1 MALSNS
7 EIFENPELYRV
18 IKVQSANLYAMR
30 GTDPRLTAT
39 FATQQRWL
47 MSHVG
52 AALHFR
58 GLVDGST
65 TGLHIKIFL
74 DAVSAA
80 RIASRN
86 TADAFIKEMI
96 KYKYIEVLP
105 PSKDRRIRP
114 LGPMPHTL
122 AAIDGWLRIHLHSLD
137 SLAGGSRLAAYEAM
151 PGAIARMQPLI
162 ADQLIIVHGV
172 RHPERT
178 FSLFTWLDNGGWIM
192 DWMMSEMEDAPLSAE
207 RTAVGM
213 VSTVELAERML
224 LSRTHLARKL
234 RDAEAMGSLGWE
246 GRRGHSVMWVSRGF
260 REEYAAAQAVK
271 LSIIDEAA
279 EAILGPVVAERTL
292 ANA

>member
-30 GTDPRLTAT
+30 GTDPRLTAA

-279 EAILGPVVAERTL
+279 EAVLGPAVAERTL

>member
-7 EIFENPELYRV
+7 EIFDNPELYRV

-30 GTDPRLTAT
+30 GTDPRLAAA

-52 AALHFR
+52 AALHYR
-58 GLVDGST
+58 GLVNGGK
-65 TGLHIKIFL
+65 TGLHIKTFL

-105 PSKDRRIRP
+105 SSGDRRIRP

-137 SLAGGSRLAAYEAM
+137 SLAGGGRLSAYEAM

-162 ADQLIIVHGV
+162 ADQLVIVHGV

-192 DWMMSEMEDAPLSAE
+192 DWMMSNMEDAPLSAE
-207 RTAVGM
+207 RTTVGM

-246 GRRGHSVMWVSRGF
+246 GRRGNSAMWVSRGF

-271 LSIIDEAA
+271 LSIIDQAA
-279 EAILGPVVAERTL
+279 EAILGPAVVERTL

>member
-7 EIFENPELYRV
+7 EIFDNPELYRV

-58 GLVDGST
+58 GLVNGSK
-65 TGLHIKIFL
+65 TGLHIKTFL

-105 PSKDRRIRP
+105 SSGDRRIRP

-137 SLAGGSRLAAYEAM
+137 ALAGGSRLATYEAM

-162 ADQLIIVHGV
+162 ADQLVIVRGV

-192 DWMMSEMEDAPLSAE
+192 DWMMSNMEDAPLSAE
-207 RTAVGM
+207 RAAVGM

-279 EAILGPVVAERTL
+279 EAILGPAVAERIL